1 MRKYYFQAV
10 TPEGKQISGY
20 VTAASMD
27 AARDQL
33 KSGGL
38 SILTL
43 EEPKDFEPRGSGLT
57 VFEFEAVNELH
68 KTIRGTIEAADQYGA
83 YKKLRVEY
91 KLDVL
96 YLVNKALPPS
106 EKENAKATGIDK
118 EMENKLTIEL
128 KMAARKE
135 KKKNKKKDVKAEEQK
150 EMQEIIEAN
159 EKQRLFIVEKI
170 DSVLAEVVP
179 LLEENAEYIDPH
191 KRREIEERIDLLLRL
206 KHSNSIEHL
215 KSLTKRLLKQISEDE
230 IFLQDS
236 NVPDDVKAE
245 IARRRG
251 QFQEVG
257 NKFDKLINKGLVD
270 LQVTLANI
278 DTTELRSVVAEI
290 KIIRRLLDTVYLSFA
305 ALAGFCFVFLVGQA
319 ILLILSIGDS
329 AHFYLNSPLLW
340 YVFGF
345 CLVVLGS
352 YVGFYYQLIER
363 WKWADILCKV
373 GLTFVA
379 LLVYTVQF
387 PVFFFW
393 TNTL

>member
-20 VTAASMD
+20 VTAASID
-27 AARDQL
+27 GARDQL

-43 EEPKDFEPRGSGLT
+43 EEPKEFEPRGSGLT
-57 VFEFEAVNELH
+57 VFEFEAVNDLH
-68 KTIRGTIEAADQYGA
+68 KTIRGTIEAADDYGA
-83 YKKLRVEY
+83 YRKLRVEY
-91 KLDVL
+91 NLDVL

-106 EKENAKATGIDK
+106 EKENVRAAGIDR
-118 EMENKLTIEL
+118 EMESKLTIEL

-135 KKKNKKKDVKAEEQK
+135 KKKHKKKDAKAEEQK
-150 EMQEIIEAN
+150 EMDAIIEAN
-159 EKQRLFIVEKI
+159 EKQRVFIVEKI
-170 DSVLAEVVP
+170 DSVLGEVVP
-179 LLEENAEYIDPH
+179 LLEENSEYINPH

-230 IFLQDS
+230 IFLQDA
-236 NVPDDVKAE
+236 NVPEDVKAE

-257 NKFDKLINKGLVD
+257 SKFDKVINKGLVD
-270 LQVTLANI
+270 LQVTLSSI

-290 KIIRRLLDTVYLSFA
+290 KIVRRLLDTVYLSFG
-305 ALAGFCFVFLVGQA
+305 ALAGFCFVFLIGQA
-319 ILLILSIGDS
+319 VLLLLGIGDN
-329 AHFYLNSPLLW
+329 AAFYLSSPLLW

-352 YVGFYYQLIER
+352 YAGFYHQLIER
-363 WKWADILCKV
+363 WKWADVLCKI
-373 GLTFVA
+373 GLTGLA